1 MTSPLQSVAR
11 GALRPYA
18 ELPARPWF
26 LAPPRRLAVDPSAEI
41 LTLHTIQTAQAYTE
55 LVETGR
61 LVGEPHRGDP
71 DFQDSY
77 SWMLKQMAERN
88 VPGPRDAM
96 LWLYAATTGRELR
109 VNARRARGE
118 VMLSVRV
125 PRRRVLISDLADWHA
140 VLNQYLHV
148 PLLPGESE
156 EAWEKRWVAL
166 DDDFTAR
173 TEHCSSRPL
182 AQWPEALRSEL
193 ETSWEAIFDP
203 ATWVEGRTLQ
213 ATLRELRAEDVLR
226 AVRIR

>member
-1 MTSPLQSVAR
+1 MVSGLVGDALEDLDELLAMVLHELQQR
-11 GALRPYA
+11 
-18 ELPARPWF
+18 
-26 LAPPRRLAVDPSAEI
+26 VDRFSAEVRAAARA
-41 LTLHTIQTAQAYTE
+41 LSE
-55 LVETGR
+55 GVR
-61 LVGEPHRGDP
+61 LVGEPRRGDP

-148 PLLPGESE
+148 PLLSGESE

-173 TEHCSSRPL
+173 TEHCSSRPV

-203 ATWVEGRTLQ
+203 ATWVAGRTLQ